1 MADELSDVEVKT
13 TRVRATR
20 RRRMR
25 PCVVSLSGVDGSGKS
40 TLATTLLEEFSDRG
54 LRATRVWSRPGC
66 GLDLIEPLLA
76 RGKRAFASDPR
87 TGSRRMADP
96 QASTP
101 ATRRGLAG
109 WSWSLVVTIAYLW
122 HARREHARAAG
133 IVVGD
138 RHLLDALVSLD
149 FYYGR
154 HARTLQARLVRWFL
168 PRADLA
174 YYLDANP
181 ALILGRQPESST
193 GPHAVEQQLERY
205 GTLLHEHRPR
215 RLDAEAEVE
224 VLADEI
230 ARDVSEHLRASFT
243 DR

>member
-1 MADELSDVEVKT
+1 
-13 TRVRATR
+13 
-20 RRRMR
+20 MR

-40 TLATTLLEEFSDRG
+40 TIATMLLEEFSNRG

-76 RGKRAFASDPR
+76 RAKQAFASDPR
-87 TGSRRMADP
+87 TGSRKMADP

-101 ATRRGLAG
+101 RTRRGLAG

-133 IVVGD
+133 IVVCD
-138 RHLLDALVSLD
+138 RHLLDALVSVD

-154 HARTLQARLVRWFL
+154 HSRSLQATLVRWFL

-174 YYLDANP
+174 YYLDANT

-193 GPHAVEQQLERY
+193 GLHAVEQQLARY
-205 GTLLHEHRPR
+205 ETQLDEHRPR
-215 RLDAEAEVE
+215 RLDAEAEAA
-224 VLADEI
+224 VLVDGI
-230 ARDVSEHLRASFT
+230 VRDVSEHLRASFT